1 MMADVIPDTL
11 SDTAVAPGID
21 ASAAVHPTAIVE
33 AGAAVGP
40 NVKIGPFSIIGP
52 EVSLAAGVS
61 VGSHVVI
68 GGRTRIGPGCR
79 IFPFAALGLQPQDRK
94 FRGEQS
100 RLDIGAGT
108 VIREYVT
115 INTGT
120 EGGGMVTRLGER
132 CLLLAHAHVGHDCQI
147 GNDVLL
153 VNNVM
158 LGGHVLIEDFASLG
172 GGSAVHQ
179 FVRIGAYAFLGG
191 LSGLE
196 HDLIPFGMAIG
207 NRAHL
212 AGLNLVGLKRRGFP
226 REDIHALRRA
236 YRVLFAGEGTLAE
249 RNEQVASAFQS
260 QTVEMVTAF
269 IRQGGDRS
277 LCTPD
282 APPAGGAA

>member
-1 MMADVIPDTL
+1 MAEIL
-11 SDTAVAPGID
+11 SEAPAIAAGID
-21 ASAAVHPTAIVE
+21 ASAVVHPTAIVE

-40 NVKIGPFSIIGP
+40 GVKIGPFTIIGP
-52 EVSLAAGVS
+52 EVSLGAGVE

-68 GGRTRIGPGCR
+68 GGRTNIARGVR
-79 IFPFAALGLQPQDRK
+79 IFPFAAIGLQPQDRK
-94 FRGEQS
+94 FRGEHSQ
-100 RLDIGAGT
+100 LEIGAET

-158 LGGHVLIEDFASLG
+158 LGGHVTIEDFASLG

-226 REDIHALRRA
+226 REEIHALRRA
-236 YRVLFAGEGTLAE
+236 YRALFADEGTLSERTERVAAE
-249 RNEQVASAFQS
+249 FPA
-260 QTVEMVTAF
+260 QTVATVTAF

-282 APPAGGAA
+282 APPAGA